1 MKPEKYPM
9 GTPEER
15 AESYKKV
22 IKVTYKSMYWIAI
35 FLLLPT
41 IGTYIIEWQIVRY
54 ARDIGIVILAVT
66 YWRINKKMKKK
77 EKEEA
82 D

>member
-1 MKPEKYPM
+1 MKQEKYPM
-9 GTPEER
+9 ETAEER

-22 IKVTYKSMYWIAI
+22 LRVTYKSMYWIAI

-41 IGTYIIEWQIVRY
+41 MGTYIIEWQIVKY
-54 ARDIGIVILAVT
+54 ARDIGIVIIT
-66 YWRINKKMKKK
+66 ITCWRINKKMKKK

-82 D
+82 N